1 MSFFGKLRFVSR
13 LMADPDLDRLYR
25 DLKEGRLFS
34 HPALDF
40 WTEEAAF
47 LQAHSLRAAVAAG
60 MKVGKNPS
68 IEPCVIFMGAPLIEI
83 GDDFTVSFG
92 ATVRAVDAPIRI
104 GNQVNLGPLSAIIG
118 ANHSVAAGV
127 PISQQPHRSEPV
139 NIGDDVWIGAG
150 AIVLPGVRI
159 GAGAVVAAGAVVTAD
174 VAPGAMVAGVP
185 AQLIGTRGDGRTD
198 VVV

>member
-1 MSFFGKLRFVSR
+1 MGFLGKLRLVSR
-13 LMADPDLDRLYR
+13 LMADPDLDRVYR

-34 HPALDF
+34 HPALD
-40 WTEEAAF
+40 WWKEEAAF

-68 IEPCVIFMGAPLIEI
+68 IEPGVIFMGARMIEI

-104 GNQVNLGPLSAIIG
+104 GHMVNVGPLAAIIG
-118 ANHSVAAGV
+118 ANHGTAAGT
-127 PISQQPHRSEPV
+127 PMQDQPHISKPV
-139 NIGDDVWIGAG
+139 TIGDDVWIGAG
-150 AIVLPGVRI
+150 AIVLPGVTI

-174 VAPGAMVAGVP
+174 VAPGAIVGGIP
-185 AQLIGTRGDGRTD
+185 AAVIGSRGAT
-198 VVV
+198 

>member
-1 MSFFGKLRFVSR
+1 MGFLGKLRFVSR
-13 LMADPDLDRLYR
+13 LMADPDLDRLYK

-68 IEPCVIFMGAPLIEI
+68 VEPGVIFMGAPHIEI

-92 ATVRAVDAPIRI
+92 ATIRAVDAPIRI
-104 GNQVNLGPLSAIIG
+104 GHQVNLGPLAAIIG
-118 ANHSVAAGV
+118 ANHGVAPGV
-127 PISQQPHRSEPV
+127 PISQQPHISKPV
-139 NIGDDVWIGAG
+139 TIGDDVWIGAG
-150 AIVLPGVRI
+150 AIVLPGVTI

-174 VAPGAMVAGVP
+174 VAAGAVVGGVP
-185 AQLIGTRGDGRTD
+185 AVVIGSRGG
-198 VVV
+198 VVA